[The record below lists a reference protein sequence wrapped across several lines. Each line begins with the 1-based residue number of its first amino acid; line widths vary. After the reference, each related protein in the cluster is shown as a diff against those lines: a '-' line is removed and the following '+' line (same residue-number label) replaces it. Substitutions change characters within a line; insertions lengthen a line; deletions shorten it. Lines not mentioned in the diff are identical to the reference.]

1 MSSPGSSQ
9 PLNGQAVSTCI
20 LNNSY
25 FTVAFVVAGT
35 IFGVKKKSYKPLMAA
50 GLLGAFSD
58 AAFGYFY
65 SCRDII
71 KAYEKSR
78 AANQP

>member
-1 MSSPGSSQ
+1 MSGQGSSQ
-9 PLNGQAVSTCI
+9 APNGQAVSTCI

-35 IFGVKKKSYKPLMAA
+35 IFGVRKKSYRPLMAA
-50 GLLGAFSD
+50 GLLGAISD

-71 KAYEKSR
+71 DAYEKSR
-78 AANQP
+78 AAK